1 MDLFLIYQLNL
12 IFSSVI
18 FKASPQARRLKMEL
32 AGYCLKVGRS
42 SSNSSSS
49 SSFSAAPSAQQSS
62 TWKLEACKAAALIT
76 VTPLLQ
82 AFLHGSN
89 STKMR
94 AEEYSTLRIRF
105 NSHISTSLNF
115 VNMYM

>member
-1 MDLFLIYQLNL
+1 
-12 IFSSVI
+12 
-18 FKASPQARRLKMEL
+18 MEL
-32 AGYCLKVGRS
+32 AGYCLKVGR
-42 SSNSSSS
+42 SSS

-62 TWKLEACKAAALIT
+62 TWKLEACKAAALVT

-94 AEEYSTLRIRF
+94 AEEYSTPRIRF

>member
-18 FKASPQARRLKMEL
+18 FKVSPQARRLKMEL

-42 SSNSSSS
+42 SSSI
-49 SSFSAAPSAQQSS
+49 SFSAALSARQSS
-62 TWKLEACKAAALIT
+62 ILKLEACKAAALVT